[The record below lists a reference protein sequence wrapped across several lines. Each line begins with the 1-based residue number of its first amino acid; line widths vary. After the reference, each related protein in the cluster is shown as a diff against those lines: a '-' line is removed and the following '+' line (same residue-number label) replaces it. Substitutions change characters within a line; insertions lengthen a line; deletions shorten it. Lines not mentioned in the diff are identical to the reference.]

1 MQEYIINGLLVVVAL
16 LAVILQ
22 IIGTRSSAGMTKKQ
36 KVMLWRILTATVLL
50 LILQVLGAGA
60 FEVFGAAAAGYV
72 WLCSCW
78 IIWSLATTF
87 WKKPEKVS
95 ATVRFSMSTF

>member
-22 IIGTRSSAGMTKKQ
+22 IIGMRPSAGMTKKQ

-60 FEVFGAAAAGYV
+60 FEVFGAAGRWYGCLPWGWMQAGRPG
-72 WLCSCW
+72 S
-78 IIWSLATTF
+78 I
-87 WKKPEKVS
+87 
-95 ATVRFSMSTF
+95 VR

>member
-22 IIGTRSSAGMTKKQ
+22 IIGTRPSAGMTKKQ

-60 FEVFGAAAAGYV
+60 FEAGYV
-72 WLCSCW
+72 WLYSCW

-95 ATVRFSMSTF
+95 ATVRCSMSTF